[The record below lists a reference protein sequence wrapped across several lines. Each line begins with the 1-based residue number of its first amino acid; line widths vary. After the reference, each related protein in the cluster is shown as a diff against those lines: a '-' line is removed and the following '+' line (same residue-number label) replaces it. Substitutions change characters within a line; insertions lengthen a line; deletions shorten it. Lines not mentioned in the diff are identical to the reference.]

1 MTTELDGELMTQVK
15 RFFIKIFYH
24 IRYKYYQCCNLV
36 KTFCSFRWVG
46 LQTIFRKWRL
56 CGSETER
63 LKIIHDID
71 RLRNK
76 DWPRQ

>member
-1 MTTELDGELMTQVK
+1 MATELDGKLVTQVK
-15 RFFIKIFYH
+15 RFFINIFYH
-24 IRYKYYQCCNLV
+24 IRYKYYQCCGLV
-36 KTFCSFRWVG
+36 KIFRSFRWGG
-46 LQTIFRKWRL
+46 LQTMFRKWRL
-56 CGSETER
+56 RGSETER